1 MLIGALVLFSTAMLN
16 QKPAP
21 VFADV
26 LIGARGPYRFVVDTG
41 AETSIIDPKLA
52 KELRLQPEFRVEII
66 TQHSRRAVPAMK
78 ARNLRIGSAAL
89 PETEL
94 VFHEIAQS
102 QRFGQPVRG
111 LLGLNAL
118 AGRSFSLTP
127 AAGRLELDVPRP
139 PGDAVPLRLVEGRLA
154 LTAAMGDE
162 TLTLALDS
170 GSTHTVLFRTPAA
183 MAKVRPVSTTFATLE
198 GARSVVPTSW
208 TAALTFGGL
217 RIAMLPAAIVERKG
231 TALDGLLPASA
242 FQSIYIDQHRDEAVL
257 AAKPASAARN

>member
-26 LIGARGPYRFVVDTG
+26 FIGARGPYRFVVDTG
-41 AETSIIDPKLA
+41 AETTVIDPKLA
-52 KELRLQPEFRVEII
+52 KELRLQPEFQVELI
-66 TQHSRRAVPAMK
+66 TQHSRRSVPAVRV
-78 ARNLRIGSAAL
+78 RNLRIGDAILA
-89 PETEL
+89 ETEL
-94 VFHEIAQS
+94 VFHPVAES

-118 AGRSFSLTP
+118 AGRTFSLTP
-127 AAGRLELDVPRP
+127 TSGRLEIDGARP
-139 PGDAVPLRLVEGRLA
+139 AGDAIPLRLVEGRLA
-154 LTAAMGDE
+154 LTAAMGE
-162 TLTLALDS
+162 ESLVLALDS

-198 GARSVVPTSW
+198 GARSVVPTCW
-208 TAALTFGGL
+208 TAAMTFGGI

-242 FQSIYIDQHRDEAVL
+242 FQSIYIDRGRGEAVL
-257 AAKPASAARN
+257 SAKPASAARN